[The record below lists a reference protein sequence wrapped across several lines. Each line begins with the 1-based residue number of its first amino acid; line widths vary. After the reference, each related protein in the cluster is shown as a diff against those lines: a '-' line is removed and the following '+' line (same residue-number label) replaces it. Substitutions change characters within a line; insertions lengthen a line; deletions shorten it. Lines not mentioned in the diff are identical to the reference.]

1 MPTIMIVDDDVITVT
16 ELTEALR
23 SSGYEIGS
31 TADSG
36 EEAIKIAKK
45 TRPDLV
51 LMDIVMPGKI
61 DGIKAATQIRTEL
74 NIPVIFLT
82 GYSEE
87 EYIERAKSAR
97 SFGYIL
103 KPFVA
108 AQVSSSIKIA
118 LHNFELE
125 KSLVEAHDELEKI
138 VEKRTAE
145 LEKTYNQ
152 MSALINASS
161 DAAQLLD
168 PKGNIITANKVT
180 AKRLKAPLDELLGK
194 CVYDYLPPEIAK
206 KREGKVAQVI
216 KTGKPSRFE
225 DRLDRL
231 VLQNTMYPVI
241 NSKGKVVQLAVYSRD
256 ISLEKKNT
264 ANLKKREKE
273 LNARTRSLEEAN
285 TAFSILLRR
294 REEDRTHF
302 ESSVISNISTL
313 VNPYIEK
320 LKNTPLDAV
329 QTNHLHVIETNLDQV
344 ISPFVRDIGSRVLD
358 LTPMELRVATLVKE
372 GKSNIE
378 IAAKLSVSKNTILTH
393 RFNLRRKL
401 GIKNKKI
408 NLRAYL
414 LSFH

>member
-1 MPTIMIVDDDVITVT
+1 MPKIMIVDDDVVTVT
-16 ELTEALR
+16 ELTEALK
-23 SSGYEIGS
+23 SSGYKISG
-31 TADSG
+31 TATSG
-36 EEAIKIAKK
+36 EEAINMAEKK
-45 TRPDLV
+45 RPDLV
-51 LMDIVMPGKI
+51 LMDIVMTGKI
-61 DGIKAATQIRTEL
+61 DGIGAAKKIRTEL

-97 SFGYIL
+97 SFGYLL
-103 KPFVA
+103 KPFTD
-108 AQVSSSIKIA
+108 AQVSSAIKIA
-118 LHNFELE
+118 LYNFELE
-125 KSLVEAHDELEKI
+125 KSLVEAHAELEKI
-138 VEKRTAE
+138 VEKRTAD
-145 LEKTYNQ
+145 LEKVNDQ

-168 PKGNIITANKVT
+168 LKGNIITANKVA
-180 AKRLKAPLDELLGK
+180 AKRFKVPLKDLLGN
-194 CVYDYLPPEIAK
+194 CIYDYLPPLIAN
-206 KREGKVAQVI
+206 KRTGKAEQVV
-216 KTGKPSRFE
+216 KTKKPSRFE
-225 DRLDRL
+225 DSLGRL
-231 VLQNTMYPVI
+231 VLQNTMYPVL

-256 ISLEKKNT
+256 ISQEKKNT
-264 ANLKKREKE
+264 QNLKKREKE
-273 LNARTRSLEEAN
+273 LESRTRSLEEAN

-302 ESSVISNISTL
+302 EASVISNISTL
-313 VNPYIEK
+313 INPYMEK
-320 LKNTPLDAV
+320 LKNTPLDAI
-329 QTNHLHVIETNLDQV
+329 QTNHLNVIETNLEQI

-372 GKSNIE
+372 GKGNIE
-378 IAAKLSVSKNTILTH
+378 IAGKLSVSKNTILTH

>member
-1 MPTIMIVDDDVITVT
+1 MPKIMIVDDDVITVT
-16 ELTEALR
+16 ELIEALR
-23 SSGYEIGS
+23 PSGYEIGG
-31 TADSG
+31 TAESG
-36 EEAIKIAKK
+36 EEAIKMAKK

-51 LMDIVMPGKI
+51 LMDIVMPGRI
-61 DGIKAATQIRTEL
+61 DGIQAAKEIREEL

-97 SFGYIL
+97 SFGYLL
-103 KPFVA
+103 KPFVD
-108 AQVSSSIKIA
+108 AQVSSAIEIA
-118 LHNFELE
+118 LYNFELE
-125 KSLVEAHDELEKI
+125 KSLAEAHGELEKI
-138 VEKRTAE
+138 VAERTAD

-168 PKGNIITANKVT
+168 PKGKIITANKVS
-180 AKRLKAPLDELLGK
+180 AKRLKAPLGEIMGK
-194 CVYDYLPPEIAK
+194 CVYDFLPPEIAK
-206 KREGKVAQVI
+206 KRKGKVAQVI

-225 DRLDRL
+225 DRMGRL
-231 VLQNTMYPVI
+231 VLQNTMYPVV
-241 NSKGKVVQLAVYSRD
+241 NAKGKVVQLAVYSRD
-256 ISLEKKNT
+256 VSPEKKNI

-273 LNARTRSLEEAN
+273 LKYRTRSLEEAN

-302 ESSVISNISTL
+302 ESSVVSNMSTL
-313 VNPYIEK
+313 VKPYIEK
-320 LKNTPLDAV
+320 LKSTPLDAI
-329 QTNHLHVIETNLDQV
+329 QTNHLHVIETNLEQIV
-344 ISPFVRDIGSRVLD
+344 SPFVRDIGSRVLE
-358 LTPMELRVATLVKE
+358 LTPMEIRVATLVKE

-378 IAAKLSVSKNTILTH
+378 IAEQLSVSKNTILTH

>member
-118 LHNFELE
+118 LYNFELE

>member
-1 MPTIMIVDDDVITVT
+1 MIVDDDVITVT
-16 ELTEALR
+16 ELIEALR
-23 SSGYEIGS
+23 SSRYEIGG
-31 TADSG
+31 TAESG
-36 EEAIKIAKK
+36 DEAVKMAKK
-45 TRPDLV
+45 THPDLV

-61 DGIKAATQIRTEL
+61 DGIEAAKQIRTDL

-97 SFGYIL
+97 SYGYLL
-103 KPFVA
+103 KPFNH
-108 AQVSSSIKIA
+108 AQVSSAIEIA
-118 LHNFELE
+118 LYNFGLE
-125 KSLVEAHDELEKI
+125 KSLKEAHDKLEKV
-138 VEKRTAE
+138 VEERTAD

-168 PKGNIITANKVT
+168 KNGNIITANKIS
-180 AKRLKAPLDELLGK
+180 AKRLKAPLKELLGK
-194 CVYDYLPPEIAK
+194 CVYDYLPPEVAK
-206 KREGKVAQVI
+206 KRKGKVEQVI

-225 DRLDRL
+225 DKIGRL
-231 VLQNTMYPVI
+231 VLQNTMYPVM
-241 NSKGKVVQLAVYSRD
+241 NTKGKVIQLAVYSRD
-256 ISLEKKNT
+256 ITQEKRNV
-264 ANLKKREKE
+264 AALKKREKE
-273 LNARTRSLEEAN
+273 LKARTRSLEEAN

-294 REEDRTHF
+294 REEDRTNF
-302 ESSVISNISTL
+302 ESSVVSNMSTL
-313 VNPYIEK
+313 IKPYIEK
-320 LKNTPLDAV
+320 LKSTPLDAI
-329 QTNHLHVIETNLDQV
+329 QTNHLNVIETNLEQI

-358 LTPMELRVATLVKE
+358 LTPMEIRVANLVKE

>member
-1 MPTIMIVDDDVITVT
+1 MPKIMIVDDDVITVT
-16 ELTEALR
+16 ELIEALR
-23 SSGYEIGS
+23 PSGYEIGG
-31 TADSG
+31 TAESG
-36 EEAIKIAKK
+36 EEAIKMAKK

-51 LMDIVMPGKI
+51 LMDIVMPGRI
-61 DGIKAATQIRTEL
+61 DGIQAAKEIREEL

-97 SFGYIL
+97 SFGYLL
-103 KPFVA
+103 KPFVD
-108 AQVSSSIKIA
+108 AQVSSAIEIA
-118 LHNFELE
+118 LYNFELE
-125 KSLVEAHDELEKI
+125 KSLAEAHGELEKI
-138 VEKRTAE
+138 VAERTAD

-168 PKGNIITANKVT
+168 PKGKIITANKVS
-180 AKRLKAPLDELLGK
+180 AKRLKAPLGEIMGK
-194 CVYDYLPPEIAK
+194 CVYDFLPPEIAK
-206 KREGKVAQVI
+206 KRKGKVAQVI

-225 DRLDRL
+225 DRMGRL
-231 VLQNTMYPVI
+231 VLQNTMYPVV
-241 NSKGKVVQLAVYSRD
+241 NAKGKVVQLAVYSRD
-256 ISLEKKNT
+256 VSPEKKNI

-273 LNARTRSLEEAN
+273 LKYRTRSLEEAN

-302 ESSVISNISTL
+302 ESSVVSNMSTL
-313 VNPYIEK
+313 VKPYIEK
-320 LKNTPLDAV
+320 LKSTPLDAI
-329 QTNHLHVIETNLDQV
+329 QTNHLHMIETNLEQIV
-344 ISPFVRDIGSRVLD
+344 SPFVRDIGSRVLE
-358 LTPMELRVATLVKE
+358 LTPMEIRVATLVKE

-378 IAAKLSVSKNTILTH
+378 IAEKLSVSKNTILTH

>member
-1 MPTIMIVDDDVITVT
+1 
-16 ELTEALR
+16 
-23 SSGYEIGS
+23 
-31 TADSG
+31 
-36 EEAIKIAKK
+36 
-45 TRPDLV
+45 
-51 LMDIVMPGKI
+51 MDIVMPGKT
-61 DGIKAATQIRTEL
+61 DGIQAAKKIREEL

-97 SFGYIL
+97 SSGYLL
-103 KPFVA
+103 KPFVD
-108 AQVSSSIKIA
+108 AQVSSAIKIA
-118 LHNFELE
+118 LYNFELE
-125 KSLVEAHDELEKI
+125 KSLAEAHVELEKI
-138 VEKRTAE
+138 VSERTAD

-194 CVYDYLPPEIAK
+194 CVYDYLTPEIAK
-206 KREGKVAQVI
+206 KRKGKVAQVI

-225 DRLDRL
+225 DRMGKLI
-231 VLQNTMYPVI
+231 LQNTMYPVV
-241 NSKGKVVQLAVYSRD
+241 NAKGKVVQLAVYSRD
-256 ISLEKKNT
+256 VSPEKKNI
-264 ANLKKREKE
+264 ANIKKREKE

-302 ESSVISNISTL
+302 ESSVVSNMSTL
-313 VNPYIEK
+313 VKPYIEK
-320 LKNTPLDAV
+320 LKSTPLDAI
-329 QTNHLHVIETNLDQV
+329 QTNHLHMIETNLEQIV
-344 ISPFVRDIGSRVLD
+344 SPFVRDIGSRVLE
-358 LTPMELRVATLVKE
+358 LTPMEIRVATLVKE

-378 IAAKLSVSKNTILTH
+378 IAEKLSVSKNTILTH

>member
-61 DGIKAATQIRTEL
+61 DGIKAAKQIRTEL

-180 AKRLKAPLDELLGK
+180 AKRLKAPLDKLLGK

-225 DRLDRL
+225 DRIDKL

-256 ISLEKKNT
+256 ISPEKKNT

>member
-1 MPTIMIVDDDVITVT
+1 MPKIMIVDDDVITVT
-16 ELTEALR
+16 ELIEALR
-23 SSGYEIGS
+23 SSGYEIGG
-31 TADSG
+31 TAESG
-36 EEAIKIAKK
+36 EDAVKMAKK

-51 LMDIVMPGKI
+51 LMDIVMPGKT
-61 DGIKAATQIRTEL
+61 DGIQAAKKIREEL

-87 EYIERAKSAR
+87 EYIERAKTAR
-97 SFGYIL
+97 SFGYLL
-103 KPFVA
+103 KPFVD
-108 AQVSSSIKIA
+108 AQVSSAIKIA
-118 LHNFELE
+118 LYNFELE
-125 KSLVEAHDELEKI
+125 KSLAEAHGELEKT
-138 VEKRTAE
+138 VAERTAE
-145 LEKTYNQ
+145 LKKTYNQ
-152 MSALINASS
+152 MSAMINASS

-180 AKRLKAPLDELLGK
+180 AKRLKTPLGELLGK

-206 KREGKVAQVI
+206 KRKGKVAQVI

-225 DRLDRL
+225 DRMGRL
-231 VLQNTMYPVI
+231 VLQNTMYPVV
-241 NSKGKVVQLAVYSRD
+241 NAKGKVVQLAVYSRD
-256 ISLEKKNT
+256 VSPEKKNI
-264 ANLKKREKE
+264 ANIKKREKE
-273 LNARTRSLEEAN
+273 LHSRTRSLEEAN

-302 ESSVISNISTL
+302 ESSVVSNMSTL
-313 VNPYIEK
+313 VKPYIEK
-320 LKNTPLDAV
+320 LKSTPLDAI
-329 QTNHLHVIETNLDQV
+329 QTNHLHMIETNLEQIV
-344 ISPFVRDIGSRVLD
+344 SPFVRDIGSRVLE
-358 LTPMELRVATLVKE
+358 LTPMEIRVATLVKE

-378 IAAKLSVSKNTILTH
+378 IAEKLSVSKNTILTH

>member
-1 MPTIMIVDDDVITVT
+1 MPKIMIVDDDVITVT
-16 ELTEALR
+16 ELIEALR

-31 TADSG
+31 TAESG
-36 EEAIKIAKK
+36 EEAIKMAKK

-61 DGIKAATQIRTEL
+61 DGIKAAKEIRTKFD
-74 NIPVIFLT
+74 IPVLFLT

-97 SFGYIL
+97 SFGYLL
-103 KPFVA
+103 KPFND
-108 AQVSSSIKIA
+108 AQVSSAIKIA
-118 LHNFELE
+118 LYNFELE
-125 KSLVEAHDELEKI
+125 KSLKEAHDKLEK
-138 VEKRTAE
+138 VVKVRTAE
-145 LEKTYNQ
+145 LEKAYDQ

-168 PKGNIITANKVT
+168 PKGKIITANKVT
-180 AKRLKAPLDELLGK
+180 AKRLKTPLGELLGK

-206 KREGKVAQVI
+206 KRKGKVAQVI

-225 DRLDRL
+225 DRMGRL
-231 VLQNTMYPVI
+231 VLQNTMYPVV
-241 NSKGKVVQLAVYSRD
+241 NAKGKVVQLAIYSRD
-256 ISLEKKNT
+256 VSPEKRNI

-273 LNARTRSLEEAN
+273 LKYRTHSLEEAN

-302 ESSVISNISTL
+302 ESSVVSNMSTL
-313 VNPYIEK
+313 VKPYIEK
-320 LKNTPLDAV
+320 LKSTPLDAI
-329 QTNHLHVIETNLDQV
+329 QTNHLHVIETNLEQIV
-344 ISPFVRDIGSRVLD
+344 SPFVRDIGSRVLE
-358 LTPMELRVATLVKE
+358 LTPMEIRVATLVKE

-378 IAAKLSVSKNTILTH
+378 IAEQLSVSKNTILTH

>member
-1 MPTIMIVDDDVITVT
+1 MPKIMIVDDDVITVT
-16 ELTEALR
+16 ELIEALR
-23 SSGYEIGS
+23 SSGYEIGG
-31 TADSG
+31 TAESG
-36 EEAIKIAKK
+36 EEAIKMAKK
-45 TRPDLV
+45 TRPDLI

-61 DGIKAATQIRTEL
+61 DGIQAAKKIRDEF

-87 EYIERAKSAR
+87 EYIERAKTAR
-97 SFGYIL
+97 SFGYLL
-103 KPFVA
+103 KPFVD
-108 AQVSSSIKIA
+108 AQVSSAIKIA
-118 LHNFELE
+118 LYNFELE
-125 KSLVEAHDELEKI
+125 KSLAEAHGELEKI
-138 VEKRTAE
+138 VAERTAD

-180 AKRLKAPLDELLGK
+180 AKRLKTTIDELLGK
-194 CVYDYLPPEIAK
+194 CMYDYLPPEIAK
-206 KREGKVAQVI
+206 KRQGKVAQVI

-225 DRLDRL
+225 DHMGKLI
-231 VLQNTMYPVI
+231 LQNTMYPVV
-241 NSKGKVVQLAVYSRD
+241 NAKGKVVQLAVYSRD
-256 ISLEKKNT
+256 VSPEKKNI

-273 LNARTRSLEEAN
+273 LKSRTRSLEEAN

-302 ESSVISNISTL
+302 ESSVVSNMSTL
-313 VNPYIEK
+313 VKPYIEK
-320 LKNTPLDAV
+320 LKSTPLDAI
-329 QTNHLHVIETNLDQV
+329 QTNHLHVIETNLEQIV
-344 ISPFVRDIGSRVLD
+344 SPFVRDIGSRVLE
-358 LTPMELRVATLVKE
+358 LTPMEIRVATLVKE

-378 IAAKLSVSKNTILTH
+378 IAEKLSVSKNTILTH

>member
-1 MPTIMIVDDDVITVT
+1 MPKIMIVDDDVITVT
-16 ELTEALR
+16 ELIEALR
-23 SSGYEIGS
+23 SSGYEIGG
-31 TADSG
+31 TAESG
-36 EEAIKIAKK
+36 EDAIKMAKK

-51 LMDIVMPGKI
+51 LMDIVMPGKT
-61 DGIKAATQIRTEL
+61 DGIQAAKKIREEL

-87 EYIERAKSAR
+87 EYIERAKTAR
-97 SFGYIL
+97 SFGYLL
-103 KPFVA
+103 KPFVD
-108 AQVSSSIKIA
+108 AQVSSAIKIA
-118 LHNFELE
+118 LYNFELE
-125 KSLVEAHDELEKI
+125 KSLAEAHGELEKT
-138 VEKRTAE
+138 VAERTAD

-180 AKRLKAPLDELLGK
+180 AKRLKTPLGELLGK

-206 KREGKVAQVI
+206 KRKGKVAQVI

-225 DRLDRL
+225 DRMGRL
-231 VLQNTMYPVI
+231 VLQNTMYPVV
-241 NSKGKVVQLAVYSRD
+241 NAKGKVVQLAVYSRD
-256 ISLEKKNT
+256 VSPEKKNM
-264 ANLKKREKE
+264 ANIKKREKE
-273 LNARTRSLEEAN
+273 LNSRTRSLEEAN

-302 ESSVISNISTL
+302 ESSVVSNMSTL
-313 VNPYIEK
+313 VKPYIEK
-320 LKNTPLDAV
+320 LKSTPLDAI
-329 QTNHLHVIETNLDQV
+329 QTNHLHVIETNLEQIV
-344 ISPFVRDIGSRVLD
+344 SPFVRDIGSRVLE
-358 LTPMELRVATLVKE
+358 LTPMEIRVATLVKE

-378 IAAKLSVSKNTILTH
+378 IAEKLSVSKNTILTH